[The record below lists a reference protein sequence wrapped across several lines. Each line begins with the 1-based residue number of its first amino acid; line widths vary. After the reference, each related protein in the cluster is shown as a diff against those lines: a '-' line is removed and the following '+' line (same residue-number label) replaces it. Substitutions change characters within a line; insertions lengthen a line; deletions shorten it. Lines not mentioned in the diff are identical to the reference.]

1 MEVKHFNI
9 EGPFEVLPK
18 IFQDQRGIFFES
30 FRTDFFSDLGIEKSF
45 LQDNQSFSYKN
56 VLRGIHFQLSPYEQG
71 KLVRVTYGK
80 AYDVAV
86 DLRPDSDTFGKYI
99 SVVLDSKLNN
109 MFYIPEG
116 FGHGFVALEDCI
128 LQYKCTAYYHA
139 PADTGIRWDDQDLK
153 ISWPVENPILSK
165 KDSELPSLKSFIDN
179 NI

>member
-9 EGPFEVLPK
+9 SDTFEMVPD
-18 IFQDQRGIFFES
+18 IFKDDRGIFFES
-30 FRTDFFSDLGIEKSF
+30 FRAETFSKLGIKKPF
-45 LQDNQSFSYKN
+45 IQDNHSFSYKN
-56 VLRGIHFQLSPYEQG
+56 VLRGIHFQLNPYEQG